1 MVSAVFCKQLLL
13 VVAVVVG
20 TGYSQDCSTPNA
32 SDLETVL
39 EAIIQSGDA
48 STDPVITIAD
58 FEVVC
63 GAYAQQEG
71 FLRGVSV
78 VVEYTCSG
86 HSNCPSGTV
95 TEQIESACSS
105 GSWTN
110 NVGGTTDS
118 SRTRTTAPTAT
129 LSTTARD
136 DCSFCFSE
144 PLADDAGAGV
154 TTDSE
159 THCVGE
165 WITGS
170 VQPILS

>member
-1 MVSAVFCKQLLL
+1 MGSAVFCKQLLL

-20 TGYSQDCSTPNA
+20 TGYCQNCSPPTA

-39 EAIIQSGDA
+39 IAIFQSGDA
-48 STDPVITIAD
+48 STDPVIAIAD

-71 FLRGVSV
+71 HLRGVSV

-86 HSNCPSGTV
+86 HSGCPSGTV

-105 GSWTN
+105 ESWSN
-110 NVGGTTDS
+110 RVGGTTDS
-118 SRTRTTAPTAT
+118 SLTRTRSPTAT

-136 DCSFCFSE
+136 DCRSCFSE
-144 PLADDAGAGV
+144 LLADDAGV
-154 TTDSE
+154 TTDNV